1 LKNKERKT
9 VETRKALRAMLK
21 KREVV
26 LAPGAWDPLNA
37 LIVESLG
44 FKVCYMGGWIT
55 GAHLGVTEPMTTLT
69 EMVEN
74 ASRIVKV
81 IKIPLI
87 VDADAGFGDPL
98 HTMRCVREFEFAG
111 VSAIHIEDQLY
122 PKRAHYHK
130 GIKHVVPLDEFL
142 EKLRAALEARTDPD
156 FVIIARTDSRNMVG
170 GSLKETIERCQ
181 AFVEAGVDMISPHIT
196 DIEEMKVLRREIPD
210 IPIMD
215 WVSRKVAE
223 ELDLQIV
230 LDPLV
235 AMVPAVE
242 ATLAHYQRF
251 METGDSKITPHVSEV
266 MEKIQ
271 GLIRLPEYYK
281 IEEATTEGRWQPDE

>member
-1 LKNKERKT
+1 M
-9 VETRKALRAMLK
+9 ETRKALRAMLER
-21 KREVV
+21 REVI

-44 FKVCYMGGWIT
+44 FKACYMGGWVV
-55 GAHLGVTEPMTTLT
+55 GAHLGITEPLTTLT

-74 ASRIVKV
+74 AVRVVKV

-87 VDADAGFGDPL
+87 VDANAGFGDPL
-98 HTMRCVREFEFAG
+98 HTMKCVREFEFAG

-130 GIKHVVPLDEFL
+130 GIKHIVPLDEFL
-142 EKLRAALEARTDPD
+142 EKLHAALEARTDPD
-156 FVIIARTDSRNMVG
+156 FVIIARTDARGMVG

-181 AFVEAGVDMISPHIT
+181 AFVEAGVDMISPHLT
-196 DIEEMKVLRREIPD
+196 DVEEMKVLRREIPD
-210 IPIMD
+210 IPIME

-230 LDPLV
+230 LDPFG
-235 AMVPAVE
+235 AMIPAVE
-242 ATLAHYQRF
+242 ATMGYYRRF
-251 METGDSKITPHVSEV
+251 LETGESRRGIGEV
-266 MEKIQ
+266 AAKIQ
-271 GLIRLPEYYK
+271 SLIHLPEYYK
-281 IEEATTEGRWQPDE
+281 VEEETTEGRWQQNG

>member
-1 LKNKERKT
+1 M
-9 VETRKALRAMLK
+9 ETRRALRAMLK
-21 KREVV
+21 KREVI

-55 GAHLGVTEPMTTLT
+55 GAHLGITEPLTTLN

-74 ASRIVKV
+74 AARIVKV

-87 VDADAGFGDPL
+87 VDADAGFGDAL

-111 VSAIHIEDQLY
+111 VSAIHIEDQVY

-142 EKLRAALEARTDPD
+142 EKLHAALEARTDPD
-156 FVIIARTDSRNMVG
+156 FIIIARTDSRNMVG

-196 DIEEMKVLRREIPD
+196 DIEEFKVLRRELPD
-210 IPIMD
+210 VPVMD
-215 WVSRKVAE
+215 WVSRQVAE

-242 ATLAHYQRF
+242 ATMAHYRKF
-251 METGDSKITPHVSEV
+251 METGDSKITPHVGEV

-271 GLIRLPEYYK
+271 SLIRLPEYYK
-281 IEEATTEGRWQPDE
+281 VEEATTERRWQPEG

>member
-1 LKNKERKT
+1 M
-9 VETRKALRAMLK
+9 ETRKALRAILK
-21 KREVV
+21 KRKPV

-55 GAHLGVTEPMTTLT
+55 GAHLAITEPMTTLT

-74 ASRIVKV
+74 AARVVKV

-87 VDADAGFGDPL
+87 VDADAGFGDAL

-111 VSAIHIEDQLY
+111 VAAIHIEDQVY

-130 GIKHVVPLDEFL
+130 GVKHVIPLDEFID
-142 EKLRAALEARTDPD
+142 KIRAALEARTDPD

-181 AFVEAGVDMISPHIT
+181 ALAEAGVDMISPHIT
-196 DIEEMKVLRREIPD
+196 NIEEYRTFRREVPD
-210 IPIMD
+210 IPVME
-215 WVSRKVAE
+215 WVSREYAE
-223 ELDLQIV
+223 ELDMQIV
-230 LDPLV
+230 LDPLIGIV
-235 AMVPAVE
+235 ASTE
-242 ATLAHYQRF
+242 ATIEHYRNF
-251 METGDSKITPHVSEV
+251 METGDSKITPHVNAV

-271 GLIRLPEYYK
+271 ELIHLPEYYRV
-281 IEEATTEGRWQPDE
+281 EEETTEGKRQADD

>member
-1 LKNKERKT
+1 M
-9 VETRKALRAMLK
+9 ETRKALRTMLE
-21 KREVV
+21 KREVI

-44 FKVCYMGGWIT
+44 FKACYMGGWVI
-55 GAHLGVTEPMTTLT
+55 GAHLGITEPLTTLT
-69 EMVEN
+69 EAVET
-74 ASRIVKV
+74 AERVVKV

-87 VDADAGFGDPL
+87 VDADAGYGDAL

-130 GIKHVVPLDEFL
+130 GIKHIVPLDEFL
-142 EKLRAALEARTDPD
+142 EKLHAALEARTDPD
-156 FVIIARTDSRNMVG
+156 FVIIARTDARGMVD

-181 AFVEAGVDMISPHIT
+181 AFVEAGVDVISPHIS
-196 DIEEMKVLRREIPD
+196 DAEEMKALRREIPD

-223 ELDLQIV
+223 ELGLQIV
-230 LDPLV
+230 LDPFG
-235 AMVPAVE
+235 AMIPAVE
-242 ATLAHYQRF
+242 ATLNYYQRF
-251 METGDSKITPHVSEV
+251 LETGETERGAPRFWEV
-266 MEKIQ
+266 ADKIQ
-271 GLIRLPEYYK
+271 SLIHLPEYYK
-281 IEEATTEGRWQPDE
+281 VEEETTEGR

>member
-1 LKNKERKT
+1 M
-9 VETRKALRAMLK
+9 ETRKALRAMLK
-21 KREVV
+21 KRKPV

-55 GAHLGVTEPMTTLT
+55 GAHLAITEPMTTLT

-74 ASRIVKV
+74 AARVVKV

-87 VDADAGFGDPL
+87 VDADAGFGDAL

-111 VSAIHIEDQLY
+111 VAAIHIEDQVY

-130 GIKHVVPLDEFL
+130 GVKHVVPLDEFL
-142 EKLRAALEARTDPD
+142 DKIHAALEARTDPD

-181 AFVEAGVDMISPHIT
+181 AFAEAGVDMISPHIT
-196 DIEEMKVLRREIPD
+196 NIEEYRIFRREVPD
-210 IPIMD
+210 IPIME
-215 WVSRKVAE
+215 WISREFAE
-223 ELDLQIV
+223 ELDMQIV
-230 LDPLV
+230 LDPLIGIV
-235 AMVPAVE
+235 ASTE
-242 ATLAHYQRF
+242 ATIEHYRNF
-251 METGDSKITPHVSEV
+251 METGDSKITPHVNAV

-271 GLIRLPEYYK
+271 ELIHLPEYYRV
-281 IEEATTEGRWQPDE
+281 EEETTEGR

>member
-1 LKNKERKT
+1 MKYKENKAM
-9 VETRKALRAMLK
+9 ETRKALRTMLEERK
-21 KREVV
+21 PV

-55 GAHLGVTEPMTTLT
+55 GAHLAITEPMTTLT

-74 ASRIVKV
+74 AARVAKV

-87 VDADAGFGDPL
+87 VDADAGFGDAL
-98 HTMRCVREFEFAG
+98 HTMRSVREFEFAG
-111 VSAIHIEDQLY
+111 VAAIHIEDQVY

-130 GIKHVVPLDEFL
+130 GVKHVVPLDEFL
-142 EKLRAALEARTDPD
+142 DKLRAALEARTDPD

-196 DIEEMKVLRREIPD
+196 DIEEYRTFRREVPD
-210 IPIMD
+210 IPIME
-215 WVSRKVAE
+215 WISREFAE
-223 ELDLQIV
+223 ELDMQIV
-230 LDPLV
+230 LDPLIGIV
-235 AMVPAVE
+235 ASVE
-242 ATLAHYQRF
+242 ATIEHYRKF
-251 METGDSKITPHVSEV
+251 METGDSKITPHVNAI

-271 GLIRLPEYYK
+271 ELIHLPEYYRV
-281 IEEATTEGRWQPDE
+281 EEETTEGRWQKDK